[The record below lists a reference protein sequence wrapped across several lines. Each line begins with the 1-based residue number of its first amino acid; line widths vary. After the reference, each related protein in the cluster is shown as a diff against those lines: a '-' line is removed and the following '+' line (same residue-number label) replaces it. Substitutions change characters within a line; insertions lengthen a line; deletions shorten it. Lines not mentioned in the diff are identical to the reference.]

1 MKIRIIGT
9 STTIKLNYLN
19 MILKI
24 IKMVRVEISQTNV
37 LKVHDTLEYEFE
49 DLMQEFVADE
59 EAGAGEEKQRTLVW
73 AQGVVMWIA
82 YIARPTS
89 AIVDDEVS
97 GTLHF
102 QRVTYAMKE
111 KFEKRL
117 VRGNVTVNMLDQNEI
132 PLYRDLANELKW
144 YSIWKKGMKNVP
156 ASYPGNTYEAGD
168 PAFVQSL
175 EAIGKVIGIPDD
187 AEYEYIKAGY
197 KLGLP
202 EQITADLLKKRRCD
216 ISENETK
223 SADEVEPGTDEKLD
237 S

>member
-1 MKIRIIGT
+1 
-9 STTIKLNYLN
+9 

-24 IKMVRVEISQTNV
+24 IKMVKVEIYKTEV

-144 YSIWKKGMKNVP
+144 YSIWKKGMRNVP
-156 ASYPGNTYEAGD
+156 ASYPGNTYEVGD
-168 PAFVQSL
+168 PVFVQSL
-175 EAIGKVIGIPDD
+175 EAIEKEIGIPNDE
-187 AEYEYIKAGY
+187 EYDYIKAGY
-197 KLGLP
+197 KLELP
-202 EQITADLLKKRRCD
+202 AQITADILKKRRAI

-223 SADEVEPGTDEKLD
+223 SADEVEPGTDEKLN